1 MRAMRAWLIA
11 ACACFA
17 LLTTALYAD
26 SEADHLKDLAKQ
38 AHARGALDQEAD
50 DLCQAATLD
59 PQKYSKKCA
68 RASADVAR
76 QLDEFKGLLGTGQF
90 ELQQKDY
97 QGAIRDL
104 SKIRFGP
111 LAQQAQ
117 ALVAQA
123 KSALAQPSADAAG
136 AAALSLALAAYQQ
149 GDFNTAAAQ
158 ASQVHSPNL
167 QAKAQQILTN
177 IKVYQDTMSAG
188 DALTKNGDYKGAEE
202 KYTFA
207 VKINAN
213 GPGNPADKLRQTDAL
228 LQKQPAAQQSAQE
241 PATKPA
247 QPKVNYA
254 AMVKSDLAQ
263 ASDDEARGDLK
274 GALQAFDNALALDG
288 LQPEA
293 RAGKQ
298 RVITELRKNQ
308 KELEQSLAD
317 GVLSYYASD
326 FAHANE
332 ALSLY
337 LSGSDVRSQ
346 GTAHFYLAA
355 SLLSQAILADPRSEG
370 EASDLR
376 QKAQQQFQL
385 ARQAHYKPTEK
396 LISPKILAE
405 WTKSESQP

>member
-1 MRAMRAWLIA
+1 MSARRAWLIA
-11 ACACFA
+11 ACASFA
-17 LLTTALYAD
+17 LLTPAVKAD
-26 SEADHLKDLAKQ
+26 SQTDHLSDLAKR
-38 AHARGALDQEAD
+38 AHAQGALDEEAD
-50 DLCQAATLD
+50 YLCQAATLD

-68 RASADVAR
+68 RARAEVDR
-76 QLDEFKGLLGTGQF
+76 QLNEFKGLFGTGQL

-104 SKIRFGP
+104 DKIRFGP

-123 KSALAQPSADAAG
+123 KSASTQSPADAASE
-136 AAALSLALAAYQQ
+136 AALSLAQTAYQQ

-158 ASQVHSPNL
+158 ASQVHSPPNL

-188 DALTKNGDYKGAEE
+188 DALAKKGDYKGAEE

-207 VKINAN
+207 AKINAN
-213 GPGNPADKLRQTDAL
+213 GPGDPADKLRQTDAL
-228 LQKQPAAQQSAQE
+228 LEKQTAAQPPAQE
-241 PATKPA
+241 PAIKTPQA
-247 QPKVNYA
+247 KVNYA

-263 ASDDEARGDLK
+263 ASAAEARGDLK

-298 RVITELRKNQ
+298 RVINELRKNQ
-308 KELEQSLAD
+308 KEVEHSLAD

-326 FAHANE
+326 FAHASE

-337 LSGSDVRSQ
+337 LSASDARGQ
-346 GTAHFYLAA
+346 GVAHFYLAA
-355 SLLSQAILADPRSEG
+355 SLLSQAILDPLSEG
-370 EASDLR
+370 QASDLR

-385 ARQAHYKPTEK
+385 ARQAHYKPVEK
-396 LISPKILAE
+396 LISPKILEE
-405 WTKSESQP
+405 WAKSESQP

>member
-1 MRAMRAWLIA
+1 MRAMLACLVA
-11 ACACFA
+11 ACASFA
-17 LLTTALYAD
+17 LLTPAVHAD
-26 SEADHLKDLAKQ
+26 SQADHLRDLAKQ

-50 DLCQAATLD
+50 NLCQAAALD

-68 RASADVAR
+68 HARAEVAR

-90 ELQQKDY
+90 ELQHKDY

-117 ALVAQA
+117 TLVAQA
-123 KSALAQPSADAAG
+123 KSALGQPFPDAAG
-136 AAALSLALAAYQQ
+136 AAALSLALAAYQK
-149 GDFNTAAAQ
+149 GDFNTATAQ

-188 DALTKNGDYKGAEE
+188 DALAKNGDYKGAEE

-228 LQKQPAAQQSAQE
+228 LQKQTAAQQPAQE
-241 PATKPA
+241 SAANSA

-263 ASDDEARGDLK
+263 AGDDEARGDLK
-274 GALQAFDNALALDG
+274 GALQAFDKTLALDG

-298 RVITELRKNQ
+298 RVIAELRKNQ
-308 KELEQSLAD
+308 KELEQSLAE

-326 FAHANE
+326 FAHASE

-337 LSGSDVRSQ
+337 LSGSDARSQ
-346 GTAHFYLAA
+346 GAAHFYLAA

-370 EASDLR
+370 QASDLR

-385 ARQAHYKPTEK
+385 ARQAHYKPVEK

-405 WTKSESQP
+405 WAKSESKS

>member
-1 MRAMRAWLIA
+1 MRAWLIA
-11 ACACFA
+11 ALASFA
-17 LLTTALYAD
+17 LFTPAVHAD
-26 SEADHLKDLAKQ
+26 SQADHLRDLAKQ

-50 DLCQAATLD
+50 ALCQAATLD

-68 RASADVAR
+68 HARDEVAR
-76 QLDEFKGLLGTGQF
+76 QLDEFKALLGTGQF
-90 ELQQKDY
+90 EMQQKDY

-117 ALVAQA
+117 ALVAEA
-123 KSALAQPSADAAG
+123 KSALVPPSADAAG
-136 AAALSLALAAYQQ
+136 AAALSLAQAAYQQ

-167 QAKAQQILTN
+167 QPKAQQILTN

-188 DALTKNGDYKGAEE
+188 DSLAKNGDYKGAEE

-213 GPGNPADKLRQTDAL
+213 GPGNPGDKLRQTDAL
-228 LQKQPAAQQSAQE
+228 LQKQTAAPQAAQQ
-241 PATKPA
+241 PATKAA

-274 GALQAFDNALALDG
+274 GALQAFDRALALDG

-298 RVITELRKNQ
+298 RVIAELRKNQ
-308 KELEQSLAD
+308 KELEQSLGD

-326 FAHANE
+326 FAHAIE
-332 ALSLY
+332 ALNLY
-337 LSGSDVRSQ
+337 LIGSDARSL
-346 GTAHFYLAA
+346 GPAHFYLAA
-355 SLLSQAILADPRSEG
+355 ALLSQAILADPGSETQ
-370 EASDLR
+370 ASDLR

-385 ARQAHYKPTEK
+385 ARQANYKPVEK

-405 WTKSESQP
+405 WAKGESQP

>member
-1 MRAMRAWLIA
+1 M
-11 ACACFA
+11 
-17 LLTTALYAD
+17 
-26 SEADHLKDLAKQ
+26 
-38 AHARGALDQEAD
+38 DQEAD

-59 PQKYSKKCA
+59 PQKYSKKCERA
-68 RASADVAR
+68 RAEVAR
-76 QLDEFKGLLGTGQF
+76 QLDEFKALLGTGQF
-90 ELQQKDY
+90 ELQRKDY

-104 SKIRFGP
+104 SRIRFGP

-158 ASQVHSPNL
+158 ASQVHSANL
-167 QAKAQQILTN
+167 QGQAQQILTN
-177 IKVYQDTMSAG
+177 VKVYQDSMSAG
-188 DALTKNGDYKGAEE
+188 DALAKNGDYKGAED

-207 VKINAN
+207 VKIAAN
-213 GPGNPADKLRQTDAL
+213 GPGSPADKLRQMDAL
-228 LQKQPAAQQSAQE
+228 LQKQAAAAQLAQE
-241 PATKPA
+241 PATKAA

-263 ASDDEARGDLK
+263 ASDAEARGDLK

-308 KELEQSLAD
+308 KELQQSLAD

-326 FAHANE
+326 FAHASE
-332 ALSLY
+332 ALNLY
-337 LSGSDVRSQ
+337 LSGSNARSQ
-346 GTAHFYLAA
+346 GAAHFYLAA
-355 SLLSQAILADPRSEG
+355 SLLSQAILADPGSEG
-370 EASDLR
+370 QASDLR

-385 ARQAHYKPTEK
+385 ARQAHYKPVEE
-396 LISPKILAE
+396 LISPKILEE
-405 WTKSESQP
+405 WAKSESEP

>member
-1 MRAMRAWLIA
+1 
-11 ACACFA
+11 
-17 LLTTALYAD
+17 
-26 SEADHLKDLAKQ
+26 
-38 AHARGALDQEAD
+38 
-50 DLCQAATLD
+50 
-59 PQKYSKKCA
+59 
-68 RASADVAR
+68 
-76 QLDEFKGLLGTGQF
+76 
-90 ELQQKDY
+90 
-97 QGAIRDL
+97 
-104 SKIRFGP
+104 
-111 LAQQAQ
+111 
-117 ALVAQA
+117 
-123 KSALAQPSADAAG
+123 
-136 AAALSLALAAYQQ
+136 
-149 GDFNTAAAQ
+149 
-158 ASQVHSPNL
+158 
-167 QAKAQQILTN
+167 
-177 IKVYQDTMSAG
+177 MSAG
-188 DALTKNGDYKGAEE
+188 DALAKSGDYKGAEE

-207 VKINAN
+207 LKINAN
-213 GPGNPADKLRQTDAL
+213 GPGNPAEKLHQTDAL
-228 LQKQPAAQQSAQE
+228 LQKQTAGQQPAQE

-263 ASDDEARGDLK
+263 ASDAEARGDLK
-274 GALQAFDNALALDG
+274 GALKAFDNALALDG

-298 RVITELRKNQ
+298 RVITELRRNQ

-355 SLLSQAILADPRSEG
+355 SLLSQAILADPQSEG
-370 EASDLR
+370 QARDLR

-385 ARQAHYKPTEK
+385 ARQAHYKPVET

-405 WTKSESQP
+405 WAKSEP

>member
-11 ACACFA
+11 ACASSV
-17 LLTTALYAD
+17 LLTPAVYAD
-26 SEADHLKDLAKQ
+26 SQTDHLKDLAKQ

-50 DLCQAATLD
+50 NLCQAAILD

-68 RASADVAR
+68 NARAEVDR
-76 QLDEFKGLLGTGQF
+76 QLNEFKGLLGTGQF
-90 ELQQKDY
+90 ELQHKDY

-104 SKIRFGP
+104 SKIRFGS
-111 LAQQAQ
+111 LEQQAQ
-117 ALVAQA
+117 ALIAQA
-123 KSALAQPSADAAG
+123 KSALMQPSADATD
-136 AAALSLALAAYQQ
+136 AAALNLALTAYRQ
-149 GDFNTAAAQ
+149 GDFDTAAAQ
-158 ASQVHSPNL
+158 ASRVHSPNL
-167 QAKAQQILTN
+167 QAQAQQILTN

-188 DALTKNGDYKGAEE
+188 DTLAKNGDYKGAEE

-228 LQKQPAAQQSAQE
+228 LQKQPAARQLAQE
-241 PATKPA
+241 PATKPE
-247 QPKVNYA
+247 QSKVNYA
-254 AMVKSDLAQ
+254 AMVKSDLAK

-298 RVITELRKNQ
+298 RVINELRKNQ

-337 LSGSDVRSQ
+337 LSGSDTRSQ
-346 GTAHFYLAA
+346 GAAHFYLAA
-355 SLLSQAILADPRSEG
+355 SLLSQAILADPGSDG
-370 EASDLR
+370 QASDLR

-385 ARQAHYKPTEK
+385 ARHAHYKPVEK
-396 LISPKILAE
+396 LISPKILEE
-405 WTKSESQP
+405 WAKSEP

>member
-1 MRAMRAWLIA
+1 MRTLRALLIG
-11 ACACFA
+11 ACAN
-17 LLTTALYAD
+17 LTLFISAVHAD
-26 SEADHLKDLAKQ
+26 NQVDHLKDLAKQ

-50 DLCQAATLD
+50 ALCQAAALD

-68 RASADVAR
+68 HARDEVTR
-76 QLDEFKGLLGTGQF
+76 QLNEFKGLFGTGQF

-123 KSALAQPSADAAG
+123 KSALAQPPSEAAG
-136 AAALSLALAAYQQ
+136 AAALSLALAAYGR
-149 GDFNTAAAQ
+149 GDFNAAAAQ

-167 QAKAQQILTN
+167 QAQAQQILMN
-177 IKVYQDTMSAG
+177 IKVFQDTMSAG
-188 DALTKNGDYKGAEE
+188 DTLAKNGDYKGAEE
-202 KYTFA
+202 KYAFA
-207 VKINAN
+207 LKINAN
-213 GPGNPADKLRQTDAL
+213 GPGNPADKLHQMDAL
-228 LQKQPAAQQSAQE
+228 LQKQSATHQVAQE

-247 QPKVNYA
+247 QSKVNYA
-254 AMVKSDLAQ
+254 AKVKSDLAQ

-298 RVITELRKNQ
+298 RVIAELQKNQ
-308 KELEQSLAD
+308 KELEQSLSD

-326 FAHANE
+326 FAHANQ
-332 ALSLY
+332 ALSAY
-337 LSGSDVRSQ
+337 LNGSDARSQ
-346 GTAHFYLAA
+346 GAAHFYLAA
-355 SLLSQAILADPRSEG
+355 SLLSQAILADPQSQG
-370 EASDLR
+370 PASDLR

-385 ARQAHYKPTEK
+385 ARQAHYKPVES

-405 WTKSESQP
+405 WAKSEP